1 MNCSPAAVGEFF
13 VTKLLLMI
21 YFFDI
26 LFSNQKERSLSLQY
40 LITFLEGVISFI
52 SPCMLP
58 MLPIYISYF
67 AGNADKK
74 KHTVARAAAFV
85 LGFTV
90 VFSLLG
96 LFAGTLGS
104 LLSKYRTAVN
114 IVSGLIV
121 IAFGLSYL
129 NIIRIPFFK
138 GLSSKRE
145 INGIFSAFLFG
156 VIYSVS
162 LTPCV
167 GAFLGS
173 ALMMASA
180 SATASQGVLLLTAY
194 SLGMGVPF
202 LISAVLIEKL
212 NTAFQF
218 IKKHYNVINI
228 VCGIFLIAT
237 GAVIALGWMSRLMAV
252 FS

>member
-1 MNCSPAAVGEFF
+1 M
-13 VTKLLLMI
+13 
-21 YFFDI
+21 
-26 LFSNQKERSLSLQY
+26 QY
-40 LITFLEGVISFI
+40 LITFLEGIISFI

-58 MLPIYISYF
+58 MLPVYISYF

-74 KHTVARAAAFV
+74 QHTFSRAAAFV

-96 LFAGTLGS
+96 LFAGTLGAF
-104 LLSKYRTAVN
+104 LTEYKTAVN
-114 IVSGLIV
+114 IVCGLLV

-129 NIIRIPFFK
+129 NVFQIPFFK
-138 GLSSKRE
+138 GIQGSHE
-145 INGIFSAFLFG
+145 INSIFSAFLFG

-180 SATASQGVLLLTAY
+180 SGTALQGVLLLVTY
-194 SLGMGVPF
+194 SLGLGVPF
-202 LISAVLIEKL
+202 LLSAILIEKL
-212 NTAFQF
+212 NTAFLF
-218 IKKHYNVINI
+218 IKKHYKIINLI
-228 VCGIFLIAT
+228 SGIFLIVT
-237 GAVIALGWMSRLMAV
+237 GLAIALGWMNRLMAF